1 MEGSPQRGR
10 RVIVL
15 GGYATQ
21 LRTDEPEIIW
31 TKTAS
36 DRVDGIILD
45 NLKTWL
51 NRPLEDAFW
60 DAETASLILI
70 ALRAIESWCH
80 ISIAPSTWVATMP
93 YILPQQRIVRRPF
106 LSVESI
112 TYADPETGTITTVD
126 PATYQ
131 VGKARQMCGQVRIGN
146 DAGDWPDAAER
157 QDAFTM
163 TVKTGWPL
171 DESSKPIIPPDL
183 IHGIMM
189 TVAHLDTNRGDTNP
203 SGGHLANTVYG
214 ATHSSA
220 APIIPALAQAL
231 LAPFRYQALY
241 IG

>member
-1 MEGSPQRGR
+1 MEGTPQRGW

-15 GGYATQ
+15 GGYATRIRQ
-21 LRTDEPEIIW
+21 SEPEVIW

-45 NLKTWL
+45 SIKTWL

-60 DAETASLILI
+60 DAETSSLILI
-70 ALRAIESWCH
+70 ALRAIESWCN
-80 ISIAPSTWVATMP
+80 ISVAPSTWVATMP

-131 VGKARQMCGQVRIGN
+131 VGKTRQMCGLVRIG
-146 DAGDWPDAAER
+146 DSTGQWPDAAER

-171 DESSKPIIPPDL
+171 DADNKPVLPEDL
-183 IHGIMM
+183 VHGIMQ
-189 TVAHLDTNRGDTNP
+189 TVAYLDTNRGDLDP
-203 SGGHLANTVYG
+203 HGGALANTVYG
-214 ATHSSA
+214 ATHQGG
-220 APIIPALAQAL
+220 PQIIPQIAQAL
-231 LAPFRYQALY
+231 LAPFKYQALY
-241 IG
+241 LG